1 MERAA
6 PDPASPPAGGRL
18 PASRPLGSDPAASMV
33 ATCEATTPG
42 VADLIDLDDDFMSN
56 KTISTAPIE
65 SLAEHGQVGSSALRE
80 KRI

>member
-1 MERAA
+1 
-6 PDPASPPAGGRL
+6 
-18 PASRPLGSDPAASMV
+18 MV

-65 SLAEHGQVGSSALRE
+65 SLAEHGQVGPSALRE